1 MKVQFSIAVAALM
14 AMTGVGYANAA
25 KCTNC
30 AKTPSVKVYNNI
42 NYIGYPTKTGVVVE
56 EGMEEVEKITVT
68 PKTAV
73 LYKGVDSSKNARS
86 VKSAQ
91 SISDWSS
98 SKRKYYLAHPF
109 FQPLQYK
116 FGSVTD
122 FGYNYSRYNVDFY
135 GRGTKLYGPNVGD
148 PLESDPYVDSFQG
161 QGGKWTGSGFSI
173 KEDLS
178 FGITDRLAL
187 MGMIRYDYTDSK
199 FDWSNGTSDSDNT
212 SDLNMWGL
220 GVQGRIVDTDDW
232 IATTS
237 FFFEHQKDFAN
248 NFILELKAGYKISQ
262 STLYVLGRG
271 WLVDFDGNTYGNGIS
286 GRDGEEWATI
296 FLAYKKDVD
305 NAFYG
310 ELGFGDFT
318 VLAKDWTFN
327 IEALFGHYDWHNQLS
342 LKAAF
347 GWQPNDWVALNL
359 YGRASLYDSAKS
371 KDVDVYYRSTGL
383 YFDPEYTLP
392 ATGWN
397 PMGGAH
403 LSDYQEYSV
412 GLQAIFMF

>member
-1 MKVQFSIAVAALM
+1 MKVQFSIAVAALVT
-14 AMTGVGYANAA
+14 MTNIGYADAA

-42 NYIGYPTKTGVVVE
+42 NYIGYPTKIKTGGVV
-56 EGMEEVEKITVT
+56 GKDCPDDITVAS
-68 PKTAV
+68 KKAV
-73 LYKGVDSSKNARS
+73 LYKGIDDSKNARS
-86 VKSAQ
+86 VKNAK

-98 SKRKYYLAHPF
+98 SRRKYYLVHPF

-122 FGYNYSRYNVDFY
+122 FAYNYNRYNVDFF
-135 GRGTKLYGPNVGD
+135 GQGPVLYSPKGD
-148 PLESDPYVDSFQG
+148 VIPLDG
-161 QGGKWTGSGFSI
+161 QGGKWTGAGFSI

-187 MGMIRYDYTDSK
+187 MGMLRYDYTDSK
-199 FDWSNGTSDSDNT
+199 FDWSNGTSDSDST

-271 WLVDFDGNTYGNGIS
+271 WLVDFDGNAYGNGIS

-296 FLAYKKDVD
+296 FLAYKTDVN

-310 ELGFGDFT
+310 EVGLGDFS
-318 VLAKDWTFN
+318 VLAEDWTFN
-327 IEALFGHYDWHNQLS
+327 IEALFGYYDWHNQMS

-347 GWQPNDWVALNL
+347 GWQPNDWFALNL
-359 YGRASLYDSAKS
+359 YGRAVLYDNAKS
-371 KDVDVYYRSTGL
+371 KNIDVFYRRGDLYY
-383 YFDPEYTLP
+383 DAAYTQP

-397 PMGGAH
+397 SWGGAK